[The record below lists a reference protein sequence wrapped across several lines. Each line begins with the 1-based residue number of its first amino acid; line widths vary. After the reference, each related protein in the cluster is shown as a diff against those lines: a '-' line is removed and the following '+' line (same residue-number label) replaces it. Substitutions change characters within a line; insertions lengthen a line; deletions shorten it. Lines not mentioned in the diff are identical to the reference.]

1 MEDTQLMKGI
11 LEGCVLSII
20 ARGETY
26 GYEILAEL
34 ERYGFEELGE
44 GTLYPILTRLDKN
57 GCISCRKA
65 KSPLGPIRKYYSVTE
80 EGKKRLS
87 LFLENYRKVTK
98 CAEAV
103 LFETGTEMV
112 PLETGAKAQGEKVP
126 KRSASFD
133 APKPPESGAVGSE
146 KAAEG
151 RGSFDAAVG
160 SAD

>member
-20 ARGETY
+20 AKGETY

-34 ERYGFEELGE
+34 ERFGFEEPGE

-57 GCISCRKA
+57 GSIACRKE

-80 EGKKRLS
+80 EGRLR
-87 LFLENYRKVTK
+87 LEQFLETYRRVTE

-103 LFETGTEMV
+103 LFGET
-112 PLETGAKAQGEKVP
+112 
-126 KRSASFD
+126 R
-133 APKPPESGAVGSE
+133 ESGQE
-146 KAAEG
+146 KGERETA
-151 RGSFDAAVG
+151 RDRRKK
-160 SAD
+160 